1 MSEQE
6 DVSGAVGPAGAAL
19 PEPGTGRA
27 PRPSGAGV
35 RFDEDLPVTVVLVRH
50 GQTSMT
56 VARGYSGSGEPGP
69 SLDEVGRRQARAAAA
84 LVERVGR
91 DLWGDIEFPSEVVAS
106 PMVRTQETA
115 GIIAD
120 RLGLGVR
127 VDATFQ
133 EADFGEWQGLTAE
146 EIEARWPGQ
155 LAPWHT
161 KADVRP
167 PGGESI
173 ADVGVRLRRGF
184 DELLAGGGGRT
195 VVVVS
200 HAVAIRAALG
210 VAMGAQPSSWSQLR
224 VAPASVSIVRL
235 FSDKRH
241 EIAVAG
247 APSEGWGP

>member
-1 MSEQE
+1 VSEQE
-6 DVSGAVGPAGAAL
+6 DVSGAVGPSKAAL

-69 SLDEVGRRQARAAAA
+69 SLDEVGRRQAAAAAA

-115 GIIAD
+115 GIIAA
-120 RLGLGVR
+120 RLGLPVR

-146 EIEARWPGQ
+146 QIEERWPGQ
-155 LAPWHT
+155 LEPWHT
-161 KADVRP
+161 AADVRP

-173 ADVGVRLRRGF
+173 EDVGERLRRGF
-184 DELLAGGGGRT
+184 DDLLAGGGGRT

-210 VAMGAQPSSWSQLR
+210 VAMGAQASSWSQLR

-235 FSDKRH
+235 FADRRH

-247 APSEGWGP
+247 APSEGWG